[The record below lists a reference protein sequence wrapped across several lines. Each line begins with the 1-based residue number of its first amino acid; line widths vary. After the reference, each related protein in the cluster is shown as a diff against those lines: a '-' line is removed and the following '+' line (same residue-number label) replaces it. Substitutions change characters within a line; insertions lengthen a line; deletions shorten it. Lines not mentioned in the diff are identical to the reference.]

1 MAASLAA
8 NSGMSGRG
16 PATAAV
22 IARIAARRHA
32 VVTRVELLAAGCRS
46 STVGDWVRVGHL
58 HRIHRGVYSI
68 VPPSLLSREGCWLAA
83 VLACGKGAALSHEA
97 AGQLAWIVDASRN
110 VGLHVSVP
118 GDRRPRV
125 PGVVT
130 HRPVELEPVDLT
142 TRCGIPTTTRTRTV
156 WDLAYVLSAA
166 GTRRA
171 FHQAEKRH
179 DLDRRRLRALVESAP
194 SRRGSRTIRE
204 LLLAGSIPLDRTRSA
219 LEDIIVELCDQHALP
234 MPRVNVR
241 LRGYEVDFLWER
253 QRFVIEADG
262 GDHLN
267 EEQRDKD
274 NARDAALTRAGY
286 FVRRFTWWALEDR
299 RAVAAEILAILEERC
314 R

>member
-1 MAASLAA
+1 M
-8 NSGMSGRG
+8 
-16 PATAAV
+16 AAV
-22 IARIAARRHA
+22 IAGIAARQHA
-32 VVTRVELLAAGCRS
+32 VVTRAGLLAAGCAS
-46 STVGDWVRVGHL
+46 STIDDWVRVGHL

-68 VPPSLLSREGCWLAA
+68 VPPSMLTREGCWLAA
-83 VLACGKGAALSHEA
+83 VLACGKGSALSHEA
-97 AGQLAWIVDASRN
+97 AGQLAWIIDAARR

-130 HRPVELEPVDLT
+130 HRPVALEPIDLT
-142 TRCGIPTTTRTRTV
+142 TRRGIPTTTRTRTV
-156 WDLAYVLSAA
+156 WDLAYVLSPA

-194 SRRGSRTIRE
+194 SRRGSGTIRE
-204 LLLAGSIPLDRTRSA
+204 LLLAGSIPLDRTRST
-219 LEDIIVELCDQHALP
+219 LEDIIVELCDEHALP
-234 MPRVNVR
+234 MPQVNVQ
-241 LRGYEVDFLWER
+241 LLGYEVDFLWER
-253 QRFVIEADG
+253 ERFVIEADG

-274 NARDAALTRAGY
+274 NARDAALTRARY
-286 FVRRFTWWALEDR
+286 LVRRFTWWAVRDR
-299 RAVAAEILAILEERC
+299 RAVAAEILAVLKERC